1 MCGTSGRINLHYN
14 PYNPFFIT
22 YAAWVLFG
30 GILVARA
37 FVVILRKLSV
47 MDAED
52 MAARKREVQRQFQ
65 IVGLIWMA
73 TLPIVLGVYYFT
85 RH

>member
-1 MCGTSGRINLHYN
+1 LNHN
-14 PYNPFFIT
+14 PYNLFFIAYT
-22 YAAWVLFG
+22 TWILFG
-30 GILVARA
+30 GILLVRA
-37 FVVILRKLSV
+37 FIVIFRKLRAMSA
-47 MDAED
+47 DD